1 MGKHNADNT
10 SQKHTKKWNIYMKI
24 DREIDLNCVLSRKFV
39 YKFKTL
45 LLSLLWGFPNLKFL
59 ILINCFISRYFT
71 IVGSKV
77 IRPDTDYHLSITSQG
92 YKDSTSYRVSING
105 TDDDGGNYLQ
115 SKDITVL
122 NDGTQTLI
130 FDVSKKNKSLMT

>member
-1 MGKHNADNT
+1 
-10 SQKHTKKWNIYMKI
+10 MKI

-39 YKFKTL
+39 YKIKTL
-45 LLSLLWGFPNLKFL
+45 LLSLLWGLPNLQFL
-59 ILINCFISRYFT
+59 ILISCIISRYFT

-130 FDVSKKNKSLMT
+130 FDVSKKK